1 MGLVAKRTRLDPQ
14 VRRDLILDQA
24 ARLAMN
30 EGLTAVTLDRVA
42 READVSKGLVY
53 TYFTSRNVLLAA
65 LLDREQDDLRQRGM
79 ASVLRT
85 ETFAE
90 MITATTRLSL
100 EQARDRGA
108 LIGPL
113 QADPSITR
121 LLEDTDRDERDR
133 MVRFFVRAVRQEYGL
148 PLETSISAVN
158 MLLAVT
164 GAAGRLVAQ
173 GQQSV
178 DEAAQTSLCLIFG
191 GLTALAQHHRQT
203 PVIG

>member
-53 TYFTSRNVLLAA
+53 TYFTSRNVLLAS
-65 LLDREQDDLRQRGM
+65 LLDREQKDLRQRGI
-79 ASVLRT
+79 ASILRT

-90 MITATTRLSL
+90 MIAATTRLSL

-113 QADPSITR
+113 QADPSITL
-121 LLEDTDRDERDR
+121 LLEATDRDERDR
-133 MVRFFVRAVRQEYGL
+133 MVRFLVRAVRQEYDL
-148 PLETSISAVN
+148 PLDVSIGSVN

-173 GQQSV
+173 DQQSV
-178 DEAAQTSLCLIFG
+178 DQATETCLCLIFG
-191 GLTALAQHHRQT
+191 GLDALAQHHRQT